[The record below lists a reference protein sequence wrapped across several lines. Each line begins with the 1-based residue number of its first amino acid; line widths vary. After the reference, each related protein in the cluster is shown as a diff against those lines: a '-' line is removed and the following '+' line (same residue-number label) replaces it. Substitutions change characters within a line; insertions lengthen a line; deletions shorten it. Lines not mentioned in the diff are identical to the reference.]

1 MEFSITSNQILAFC
15 GLVTALYGVWKIV
28 KEMKKPGDDLKETV
42 EKHSQRLDKDNRR
55 LEEVEESNQMILKCL
70 YAILN
75 HEITGNNVDK
85 LTARRDELQ
94 EYLIDR

>member
-1 MEFSITSNQILAFC
+1 MEFSIASNQILAFC

-75 HEITGNNVDK
+75 HEITGNDVDK

>member
-42 EKHSQRLDKDNRR
+42 EKHSQTLDKDNRR

>member
-15 GLVTALYGVWKIV
+15 GLVTALYGAWKIV

>member
-28 KEMKKPGDDLKETV
+28 KETKKPGDDLKETV
-42 EKHSQRLDKDNRR
+42 ERHSQILDKDNRR
-55 LEEVEESNQMILKCL
+55 LKEVEESNQMILKCL

>member
-15 GLVTALYGVWKIV
+15 GLVTALYGIWKIV
-28 KEMKKPGDDLKETV
+28 KEIKKPGDDLKEIV

>member
-42 EKHSQRLDKDNRR
+42 EKHSQRLDKDNKR

>member
-1 MEFSITSNQILAFC
+1 MEFSITSSQILAFC

-42 EKHSQRLDKDNRR
+42 ERHSQFLDKDNRR
-55 LEEVEESNQMILKCL
+55 LKEVEESNQMILKCL

>member
-1 MEFSITSNQILAFC
+1 MEFSITSSQILAFC

-28 KEMKKPGDDLKETV
+28 KEIKKPGDDLKETV
-42 EKHSQRLDKDNRR
+42 ERHSQILDKDNRR
-55 LEEVEESNQMILKCL
+55 LKEVEESNQMILKCL

>member
-42 EKHSQRLDKDNRR
+42 ERHSQILDKDNRR
-55 LEEVEESNQMILKCL
+55 LKEAEESNQMILKCL

>member
-1 MEFSITSNQILAFC
+1 MEFSITSGQILAFC
-15 GLVTALYGVWKIV
+15 GFVTALYGVWKIV

-42 EKHSQRLDKDNRR
+42 EKHSQILDKDNRR

>member
-42 EKHSQRLDKDNRR
+42 EGHSQILDKDNRR
-55 LEEVEESNQMILKCL
+55 LKEVEESNQMILKCL